1 MPKRAGHCLAA
12 GFVTKEIKRWKKK
25 MKVITY
31 SQKENIRVTTNFT
44 DKGLQTNVEIN
55 VICTTLTT

>member
-1 MPKRAGHCLAA
+1 
-12 GFVTKEIKRWKKK
+12 

-55 VICTTLTT
+55 VIGGSVALQW